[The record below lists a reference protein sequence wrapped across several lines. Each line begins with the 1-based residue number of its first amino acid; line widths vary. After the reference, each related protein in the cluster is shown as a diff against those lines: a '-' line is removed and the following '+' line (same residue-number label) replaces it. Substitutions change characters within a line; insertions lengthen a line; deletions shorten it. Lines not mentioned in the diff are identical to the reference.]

1 MCVMPSVMHKTV
13 SFSAAWDG
21 SSVWDL
27 PIDSM
32 AQAPTIE
39 QMQQFEKAKNAKVIL
54 LALQNNFRLSLVA
67 NGRLKSKAV
76 ISRSRFC
83 ERCLK

>member
-1 MCVMPSVMHKTV
+1 MPLQACCIMFSFS

-39 QMQQFEKAKNAKVIL
+39 QMQQMEKAKSAKVNLISEVMSDGSLCFL
-54 LALQNNFRLSLVA
+54 LFQQFFKIRL
-67 NGRLKSKAV
+67 
-76 ISRSRFC
+76 
-83 ERCLK
+83 